1 MRDVPIVEIEAPAY
15 VAGRYTTLVVKYRF
29 RIVRLTLN
37 LLKPAVTICASRH
50 YGFMPHIQ
58 YRCTII
64 RKHQRLSKAIVDWNE
79 IAVVY
84 RIRCVVG
91 TQRMARYC
99 DLDVYALYTQHTH
112 ARAGVHIYAYT
123 RVVYPTLLLRYLDR
137 PETITLPLCSSPPYL
152 LLKSNLFIY
161 LFIFIST
168 AGIFG
173 FRPREYHDRSFVQW
187 DTRWKRVY
195 NANKPRL
202 TDLWWSRGEENVV
215 WKINL
220 SAIFK
225 LISY

>member
-1 MRDVPIVEIEAPAY
+1 MRDVPILEIEAPAY
-15 VAGRYTTLVVKYRF
+15 VSGRYATLVVKYRF

-64 RKHQRLSKAIVDWNE
+64 RKHQRLSKAIADWNE

-99 DLDVYALYTQHTH
+99 DLDIYALYTHTH
-112 ARAGVHIYAYT
+112 IAHAHLCIHACSIS
-123 RVVYPTLLLRYLDR
+123 TLLLRYLDR

-161 LFIFIST
+161 LFYLYRRD
-168 AGIFG
+168 
-173 FRPREYHDRSFVQW
+173 FRFLSGPRWSREYHDRSFD
-187 DTRWKRVY
+187 DTRVK
-195 NANKPRL
+195 
-202 TDLWWSRGEENVV
+202 E
-215 WKINL
+215 
-220 SAIFK
+220 
-225 LISY
+225 